1 MADLPTLACS
11 RCGRPDAP
19 ALSRAPMPGPT
30 GQEIQARV
38 CADCWGAWQNMEVM
52 VINELRL
59 NFMDPKAQETLE
71 AQMRRFFLWEGG
83 DAPEALDGLTESGRV
98 G

>member
-1 MADLPTLACS
+1 MTTLTCS
-11 RCGRPDAP
+11 RCGLADAP
-19 ALSRAPMPGPT
+19 ALLRAPLPGPM
-30 GQEIQARV
+30 GKEIQQRV
-38 CADCWGAWQNMEVM
+38 CADCWTAWQNMEVM

-59 NFMDPKAQETLE
+59 NFMDPKAQEILE
-71 AQMRRFFLWEGG
+71 KQMRRFFLWESGD

>member
-1 MADLPTLACS
+1 MTTLTCS
-11 RCGRPDAP
+11 RCSLADAP
-19 ALSRAPMPGPT
+19 ALPRAPMPGPM
-30 GQEIQARV
+30 GKEIQERV
-38 CADCWGAWQNMEVM
+38 CADCWAAWQNMEVM

-71 AQMRRFFLWEGG
+71 KQMRRFFLWEGAD
-83 DAPEALDGLTESGRV
+83 DAPEALDGLTESGRL

>member
-1 MADLPTLACS
+1 MSTVSCS
-11 RCGRPDAP
+11 RCKRADAP
-19 ALSRAPMPGPT
+19 ALTRQPLPGKQGLEIRAG
-30 GQEIQARV
+30 I
-38 CADCWGAWQNMEVM
+38 CADCWAEWQRVEVM

-71 AQMRRFFLWEGG
+71 KQMRRFFLWEGAE